1 MANVGHGTARQII
14 DSDGDVVTVTNNKL
28 DVNATIQA
36 GDLNVGNVDV
46 VTSVHPAGLT
56 GIVSYDA
63 FDAPTTVD
71 QLSDL
76 GSIGAQTDCKEIII
90 QADHDNST
98 FIMIGG
104 AGTSA
109 TSTLRGLK
117 VHGGESIIFAYAE
130 TADIWIDAP
139 SGSQK
144 VNVTILK

>member
-1 MANVGHGTARQII
+1 MGEVGIGINRVIQDA
-14 DSDGDVVTVTNNKL
+14 DGEAATVTGGRL
-28 DVNATIQA
+28 DVNAELIV
-36 GDLNVGNVDV
+36 GDVNVGNVDV
-46 VTSVHPAGLT
+46 ISNVQPAGLT

-76 GSIGAQTDCKEIII
+76 GSIGAQTDCKEIIM
-90 QADHDNST
+90 QADHENST

-130 TADIWIDAP
+130 TADIWVDAP
-139 SGSQK
+139 EGSQK
-144 VNVTILK
+144 LNVTILK